1 MRAEIFGVRPGAA
14 AVFLLAALLFA
25 GAARAQEQEQGER
38 QGPPPARVVTAKAET
53 GTVTPQNVF
62 VGTVYFPEVSD
73 TASEVSGRVL
83 EVKFDEGD
91 EVKADATL
99 AQLDTSLA
107 RRSLAAKKAS
117 YDEAQASLKRARL
130 DMERIE
136 TLYRSESVSEKEF
149 DDVRFEVMELEN
161 RAESLLAEVSRL
173 RLEIEKGTIR
183 APFDGVVME
192 KHTDRGEWLS
202 PGSPVAT
209 VAKSDMVDVIVDVPQ
224 EVFLQA
230 EPGAEVFVTVAGVR
244 TTGKVVAAIPRGE
257 VATRTFPVKIRVAND
272 LSLAQGMEATA
283 RMPMGKRIEAVIVPR
298 DAVIMNRGQNVIY
311 LAENGQARLV
321 PVEVLAYMKETAAVA
336 GPGLSAGAEVI
347 VKGHERLRPGQ
358 PVQPAGQQR

>member
-1 MRAEIFGVRPGAA
+1 
-14 AVFLLAALLFA
+14 
-25 GAARAQEQEQGER
+25 
-38 QGPPPARVVTAKAET
+38 
-53 GTVTPQNVF
+53 
-62 VGTVYFPEVSD
+62 
-73 TASEVSGRVL
+73 
-83 EVKFDEGD
+83 
-91 EVKADATL
+91 
-99 AQLDTSLA
+99 LA